1 VPDITVHMPLSA
13 RNQLPGT
20 VEEIRLG
27 DVVAHVGVNVGE
39 HTIESLISRAS
50 ADELKLQ
57 KGDAVQVVIK
67 STEVMIRKD

>member
-1 VPDITVHMPLSA
+1 MALSA

-20 VEEIRLG
+20 VEEIHLG
-27 DVVAHVGVNVGE
+27 DVMAHLVVKVGE
-39 HTIESLISRAS
+39 HRVESLISRAS

>member
-1 VPDITVHMPLSA
+1 MPLSA

-27 DVVAHVGVNVGE
+27 DVMAHLVVKVGDQIV
-39 HTIESLISRAS
+39 ESLISRAS
-50 ADELKLQ
+50 AEEMKLQ